1 MQEAMHHSTPTI
13 IVGICVAIASASPTL
28 DQATPAEP
36 RQATPA
42 MKYEPIAAGVQ
53 QAQIFRTDALRDVI
67 VEVKDV
73 LFGPG
78 KSAPTIPVQGF
89 EVTEL
94 KSGEV
99 ETTID
104 GQTAKRRPGNF
115 WLVNPGQKYSITA
128 GPGPAVLHVT
138 VFTHQ

>member
-1 MQEAMHHSTPTI
+1 MHQSTLPF
-13 IVGICVAIASASPTL
+13 VVAVCVAIASAGPAL
-28 DQATPAEP
+28 DQATPTES
-36 RQATPA
+36 RQVTPGG
-42 MKYEPIAAGVQ
+42 KYEPIATGVQ
-53 QAQIFRTDALRDVI
+53 QTQIFRTDALRDVI

-73 LFGPG
+73 IFGPG

-104 GQTAKRRPGNF
+104 GQATKRRPGDF
-115 WLVNPGQKYSITA
+115 WLVRPGQKYSITS

-138 VFTHQ
+138 VFTRS